1 MRFEIT
7 PKAFDDAVHRAC
19 RVVDDKAT
27 MPALTCVRLDAR
39 DGALYVD
46 ATNLNE
52 TVRGS
57 VPVDLHT
64 PGIALVNAK
73 NLKKIAS
80 SLRQA
85 PAADDAKIVVTDH
98 GDAGLAFRLG
108 KTMMAIEGL
117 PTDAFPMLPGCGVN
131 SRVWPVDPVML
142 STALGYVSFAASDD
156 LSRHNL
162 CGVFVEPKGENG
174 GFALAAT
181 NGHCL
186 ASATYLPK
194 DAPGGAYEPHPMLVP
209 TAAVDILRR
218 EMVLGSVV
226 SVEDNNLAV
235 RNGDWLTLA
244 RLVDANFPDY
254 RQLMPKGHDHEIK
267 IEPSAFNAALRRI
280 GVLNDTKS
288 RGVRVQI
295 TRDGISLEIMG
306 DPAKGAKAT
315 DEVEC
320 EGFEGEPITF
330 GASATYLIDAFA
342 HVGELALLRYR
353 GPQMPLIIVPGGK
366 ADDLNVVQ
374 LVMPMKI

>member
-1 MRFEIT
+1 MRFEIS
-7 PKAFDDAVHRAC
+7 PKALAEAAKRAFRVIDEKHNMAAV
-19 RVVDDKAT
+19 
-27 MPALTCVRLDAR
+27 TCVRLEAR
-39 DGALYVD
+39 DGTLYVD

-52 TVRGS
+52 TIRGS

-64 PGIALVNAK
+64 PGVALVNAK
-73 NLKKIAS
+73 LLKELS
-80 SLRQA
+80 ETLRQA
-85 PAADDAKIVVTDH
+85 PAADDAKVMVTDH
-98 GDAGLAFRLG
+98 GDAGASFRLG
-108 KTMMAIEGL
+108 KTMLAIEGL
-117 PTDAFPMLPGCGVN
+117 PVDTFPALPGHGVN
-131 SRVWPVDPVML
+131 SRVWPVDPVVL
-142 STALGYVSFAASDD
+142 ANALGYVSFAASDD

-174 GFALAAT
+174 GFSVTAT

-186 ASATYLPK
+186 ANATYIPQ

-209 TAAVDILRR
+209 TDAVDILRR

-226 SVEDNNLAV
+226 SVEDNNVAV

-254 RQLMPKGHDHEIK
+254 RQLLPKHYDHEIK
-267 IEPSAFNAALRRI
+267 IEPNTINASLRRI

-288 RGVRVQI
+288 RGVSVEI

-306 DPAKGAKAT
+306 DPKKGAKAT

-320 EGFEGEPITF
+320 EGFDGDSITF

-353 GPQMPLIIVPGGK
+353 GATMPLIIVPGG
-366 ADDLNVVQ
+366 ASDGLNVLQ
-374 LVMPMKI
+374 LVMPMKL

>member
-1 MRFEIT
+1 MRFEIS
-7 PKAFDDAVHRAC
+7 PKALADAVDRAF
-19 RVVDDKAT
+19 RVVDSKAT
-27 MPALTCVRLDAR
+27 MPALSCVRLEAR

-57 VPVDLHT
+57 VQVDLHAS
-64 PGIALVNAK
+64 GIALVNAE
-73 NLKKIAS
+73 NLKKIAGA
-80 SLRQA
+80 LRA
-85 PAADDAKIVVTDH
+85 RPADDAKIVVTDH

-117 PTDAFPMLPGCGVN
+117 PIDSFPMLPGCGVN

-142 STALGYVSFAASDD
+142 STALKYVSFAASKD

-162 CGVFVEPKGENG
+162 YGVFVEPKGENG

-181 NGHCL
+181 DGHRL
-186 ASATYLPK
+186 ASATYLPN

-209 TAAVDILRR
+209 TDAVDTLRS

-254 RQLMPKGHDHEIK
+254 RQLMPKNYDHEVK
-267 IEPSAFNAALRRI
+267 IEPKAINAALQRI

-288 RGVRVQI
+288 RGVRVEI
-295 TRDGISLEIMG
+295 TRDGISLEIVG

-320 EGFEGEPITF
+320 EGFDGEPITF
-330 GASATYLIDAFA
+330 GASATYLIGAFG
-342 HVGELALLRYR
+342 HVGDLALLRYR
-353 GPQMPLIIVPGGK
+353 GAQMPLIIIPGGK
-366 ADDLNVVQ
+366 SDDLNVVQ
-374 LVMPMKI
+374 LVMPMKL

>member
-1 MRFEIT
+1 MRFEIS
-7 PKAFDDAVHRAC
+7 PKALSDAADRVV
-19 RVVDDKAT
+19 RVVDSKAT
-27 MPALTCVRLDAR
+27 MPSLACVRLNAH
-39 DGALYVD
+39 DGVLYVD

-52 TVRGS
+52 TIRGS

-64 PGIALVNAK
+64 PGVALVDAA

-80 SLRQA
+80 ALRRA
-85 PAADDAKIVVTDH
+85 PAADDAKIVVASH
-98 GDAGLAFRLG
+98 GDAGLSFHLG

-117 PTDAFPMLPGCGVN
+117 PSDTFPSLPGDGVH
-131 SRVWPVDPVML
+131 SRVWPVDPVVL
-142 STALGYVSFAASDD
+142 ANALGYVSFAASDD

-174 GFALAAT
+174 GFSVTAT

-186 ASATYLPK
+186 ANATYIPQ

-209 TAAVDILRR
+209 TDAVAILRS

-226 SVEDNNLAV
+226 SVEGNNMAV

-254 RQLMPKGHDHEIK
+254 RQLLPKQHDHEIK

-288 RGVRVQI
+288 RGVRVEI

-320 EGFEGEPITF
+320 EGFEGDSITF

-342 HVGELALLRYR
+342 HVGERALLRYR
-353 GPQMPLIIVPGGK
+353 GATMPLIIVPGG
-366 ADDLNVVQ
+366 ASDGLNVLQ
-374 LVMPMKI
+374 LVMPMKL